1 MIRQLSGIVIQ
12 AGATSFVIDCG
23 GVGYGAETTPAT
35 AASLRV
41 GEPAV
46 VYTSLVVREDS
57 QTLYGFAT
65 AEERDTYEL
74 VQSVSGVGPRLATAI
89 VAVLPGE
96 ELRQAITSEDLAR
109 LCAVPGIGKKSAQ
122 RLVIELKDK
131 VTALGTSAPSS
142 TTVVGSSTELWRE
155 QVSTGLEGL
164 GWSAKDAAQACE
176 NIAHLV
182 EPDTEVNIAVLMR
195 AALGSL
201 ARR

>member
-1 MIRQLSGIVIQ
+1 MIVQLSGTVAQ

-23 GVGYGAETTPAT
+23 GVGYGAHTTPAT

-57 QTLYGFAT
+57 HTLYGFNSP
-65 AEERDTYEL
+65 EERDAFEL
-74 VQSVSGVGPRLATAI
+74 VQSASGVGPRLAVAI
-89 VAVLPGE
+89 ISVLPVAD
-96 ELRQAITSEDLAR
+96 LRQAILSEDLNR

-122 RLVIELKDK
+122 KLVIELKDK
-131 VTALGTSAPSS
+131 VAVLGDGAPARVFTETAPA
-142 TTVVGSSTELWRE
+142 LWRE
-155 QVSTGLEGL
+155 QVSEGLTGL
-164 GWSAKDAAQACE
+164 GWSAKDAAAACE

-182 EPDTEVNIAVLMR
+182 EQEPGISIGVLMR